1 VTKRIYRV
9 GLLSLMIALVPL
21 GYLAADARAM
31 DKNGYENIYIDQFAE
46 MMKHKD
52 FILINVHVPY
62 YGEIAR
68 TDLLVPYNEI
78 ERHIKDLPADKDAK
92 IVVYCMMGPMGDI
105 AAEKLADMGYTRVS
119 NFQGGMMAWTQAGG
133 HLQRLRK

>member
-1 VTKRIYRV
+1 MT
-9 GLLSLMIALVPL
+9 ALVPF
-21 GYLAADARAM
+21 GYLEADAWAT

-46 MMKHKD
+46 MMNHKD

-62 YGEIAR
+62 YGEIAK

-105 AAEKLADMGYTRVS
+105 AAEKLANMGYTRVN

-133 HLQRLRK
+133 HLQRRRK